1 MTEPLKNNTYI
12 SYKEGR
18 GLFFSENKGL
28 KTLLCPQKMFEIILL
43 QINWRN
49 SPKKADRTGRKA
61 KMKVQKPQ
69 SAHQN
74 I

>member
-1 MTEPLKNNTYI
+1 MTDPSKTIHTYLI
-12 SYKEGR
+12 KR
-18 GLFFSENKGL
+18 GGVFFFSENKGL
-28 KTLLCPQKMFEIILL
+28 KTLLCRQKMFEIILL

-69 SAHQN
+69 SAH
-74 I
+74 